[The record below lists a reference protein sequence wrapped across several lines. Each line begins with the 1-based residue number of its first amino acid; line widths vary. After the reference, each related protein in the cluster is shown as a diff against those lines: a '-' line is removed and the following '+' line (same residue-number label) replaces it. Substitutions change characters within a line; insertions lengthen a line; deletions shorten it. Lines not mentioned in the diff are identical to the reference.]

1 MSLILYMTAHEVDLC
16 RSPLLCMLN
25 RQRAAGICH
34 ADQASEL
41 APSKAVGAY
50 TIGIVRGPMAG
61 APRATIAAPSLFALL
76 TCRSPAKSSAAHTL
90 KLTLSVSKP
99 PAPGSVKRVSE
110 SSLCEPV
117 RRE

>member
-61 APRATIAAPSLFALL
+61 APRATIAAPSLFGHIVVDRPKPLAGAL
-76 TCRSPAKSSAAHTL
+76 
-90 KLTLSVSKP
+90 
-99 PAPGSVKRVSE
+99 
-110 SSLCEPV
+110 
-117 RRE
+117 